1 MNTTNEAQREYWRT
15 RRAWVERQEQMDL
28 QLGVFGVA
36 AMEAL
41 QDISQMDVLDVG
53 CGCGHTTLQLK
64 DRVGDGRVVGVDIS
78 EKLLDAA
85 RSRSQGDVEFLEADA
100 QVDALQGPYDIIF
113 SRFGVMFFADPVAAF
128 RNLRASTSGGAK
140 LSFVCWQ
147 GPEKNPWITVPNRAA
162 MTLVELPSRS
172 PDAPDPFSFADPDR
186 ITEVL
191 QQAGWTNVDV
201 ESFTTEVTLGGGV
214 NSRLAALH
222 AYEFSPVKA
231 VVDSTSSLQPGPVVD
246 VVQEAL
252 KPHEKHGIV
261 KLPGAAWVV
270 TARTQ

>member
-1 MNTTNEAQREYWRT
+1 MNTVNEAQREYWRT
-15 RRAWVERQEQMDL
+15 RRAWVEQQEQMDL

-36 AMEAL
+36 AMDAL
-41 QDISQMDVLDVG
+41 QEIPNMDVLDVG
-53 CGCGHTTLQLK
+53 CGCGHTTQQLK
-64 DRVGDGRVVGVDIS
+64 DRGGEGRVVGVDIS
-78 EKLLDAA
+78 DQLLDAA
-85 RSRSQGDVEFLEADA
+85 RRRNRGEVEFLEADA
-100 QVDALQGPYDIIF
+100 QVDPLQGPYDIIF

-128 RNLRASTSGGAK
+128 RNLRAATSEAAK

-162 MTLVELPSRS
+162 MSLVELPSRS

-186 ITEVL
+186 VTEIL

-201 ESFTTEVTLGGGV
+201 ESFITEVTLGGGV
-214 NSRLAALH
+214 DYRLAALH

-231 VVDSTSSLQPGPVVD
+231 VVDSNSSLQPGPVID
-246 VVQEAL
+246 AMQAAL
-252 KPHEKHGIV
+252 KPHEENGIV

-270 TARTQ
+270 TARV

>member
-1 MNTTNEAQREYWRT
+1 MNTANEAQREYWRT

-41 QDISQMDVLDVG
+41 QEISQMDVLDVG

-64 DRVGDGRVVGVDIS
+64 DRAGDGRVVGVDIS

-100 QVDALQGPYDIIF
+100 QIDPLQGPYDIIF

-128 RNLRASTSGGAK
+128 RNLKASTSGDAN

-186 ITEVL
+186 VTDIL

-201 ESFTTEVTLGGGV
+201 ESFTTEVSLGGGV
-214 NSRLAALH
+214 DSRLAALH

-231 VVDSTSSLQPGPVVD
+231 VVDSNWNLQPGPVVD
-246 VVQEAL
+246 AVEAAL
-252 KPHEKHGIV
+252 KPHEKRGVV

-270 TARTQ
+270 TAHT

>member
-1 MNTTNEAQREYWRT
+1 MNSINEAQREYWRT
-15 RRAWVERQEQMDL
+15 RWAWVERQEQMDL
-28 QLGVFGVA
+28 QLGVFGIA
-36 AMEAL
+36 AMDAL
-41 QDISQMDVLDVG
+41 PEISQMDVLDVG

-85 RSRSQGDVEFLEADA
+85 RRRSRGDVEFLEADA
-100 QVDALQGPYDIIF
+100 QVDPLRGPYDIVF
-113 SRFGVMFFADPVAAF
+113 SRFGVMFFEDPVAAF
-128 RNLRASTSGGAK
+128 HNLRASTSAGAK

-172 PDAPDPFSFADPDR
+172 ADAPDPFSFADPDR
-186 ITEVL
+186 VADVL
-191 QQAGWTNVDV
+191 HQAEWTNVDI

-214 NSRLAALH
+214 DSRLAALH

-231 VVDSTSSLQPGPVVD
+231 VVDSSSSLLHEPVVD
-246 VVQEAL
+246 VMHAAL
-252 KPHEKHGIV
+252 KPHEENGIV
-261 KLPGAAWVV
+261 KLAGAAWIV
-270 TARTQ
+270 TAST